1 VLQNL
6 SEKQKQ
12 ALRIGAVVAV
22 LLVIFIGSSYM
33 AKGKGDGKSST
44 ENIQKRKKMSLFT
57 DKVEK
62 DLWVAAEGQNIK
74 ALEKS
79 NEELKSEFE
88 KFRRELDDVKK
99 KSDKERGR
107 GKEADSPP
115 VPLQSIVPPPADTP
129 MKQVVGPSSFP
140 PQMVPPPGSPARSGG
155 APGPSAVDPHGKEQ
169 SPVPGSS
176 IKVFKD
182 EEVKSYKDKVKD
194 KKNKKDKTAEA
205 WLPSGSFMKAVLLN
219 GLDAPTSGTSQ
230 AEPYPVVMMVKDIA
244 ILPNRFKMNLSECFI
259 IGAGYG
265 NLSDE
270 RAYIR
275 TENLS
280 CITRDGKAIDIA
292 LKGHV
297 IGEDGKLGVRG
308 RLVSKQ
314 GQQIAMAVF
323 AGTLAGFGSAL
334 KPQQALSINL
344 NPSSTSAGVVNPDV
358 ETIFE
363 GAGLEGGSTA
373 LNKVAD
379 YYLKLAE
386 KIFPVIEVDAGRE
399 VEIAILK
406 GQELKKIAKK

>member
-1 VLQNL
+1 
-6 SEKQKQ
+6 
-12 ALRIGAVVAV
+12 
-22 LLVIFIGSSYM
+22 
-33 AKGKGDGKSST
+33 
-44 ENIQKRKKMSLFT
+44 
-57 DKVEK
+57 
-62 DLWVAAEGQNIK
+62 
-74 ALEKS
+74 
-79 NEELKSEFE
+79 
-88 KFRRELDDVKK
+88 
-99 KSDKERGR
+99 
-107 GKEADSPP
+107 
-115 VPLQSIVPPPADTP
+115 
-129 MKQVVGPSSFP
+129 
-140 PQMVPPPGSPARSGG
+140 
-155 APGPSAVDPHGKEQ
+155 VDPHGKEQ